1 MVSVAISKIF
11 TVQFILLTVPNIL
24 RIMIGPLALPVLI
37 GIYYMTRCPQPSW
50 FLIWSFFVA
59 SILTLVLIICLFYL
73 VCFILVLVHDH
84 ILVLEVILPNC
95 QDFCWPGPVSDL
107 HQTRPDD
114 RLPGGL

>member
-59 SILTLVLIICLFYL
+59 SILTLVLIICLF
-73 VCFILVLVHDH
+73 
-84 ILVLEVILPNC
+84 
-95 QDFCWPGPVSDL
+95 
-107 HQTRPDD
+107 
-114 RLPGGL
+114 